1 MWLSNMDEHDPF
13 FRWFTYQN
21 WFSITRAAN
30 EFSSL
35 PQTRLQFRVC
45 FTYWDDFLM
54 RLYNVCKIVS
64 NWDVSPTSS
73 LNVGYKRN
81 VTSPVG
87 TNRHGKIFTENWG
100 WKIGS
105 SGWIHQAGHLDIFH
119 PQMASP
125 PVFFFYILF
134 WADVTEKEVLVP
146 LERLDMLAG
155 WLIGSKNNID
165 ESPIE
170 RSVSCELIAN
180 SPSQSRI

>member
-125 PVFFFYILF
+125 PVFFFTYCFGL
-134 WADVTEKEVLVP
+134 
-146 LERLDMLAG
+146 M
-155 WLIGSKNNID
+155 WLKKKCLYHLKD
-165 ESPIE
+165 
-170 RSVSCELIAN
+170 
-180 SPSQSRI
+180 